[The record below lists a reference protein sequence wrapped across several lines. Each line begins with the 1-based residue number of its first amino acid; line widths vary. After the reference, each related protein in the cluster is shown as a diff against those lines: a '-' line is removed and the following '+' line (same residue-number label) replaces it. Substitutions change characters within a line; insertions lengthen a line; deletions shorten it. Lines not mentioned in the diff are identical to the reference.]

1 MTNIFS
7 GIPSEVP
14 NEIFEDI
21 VKTDALRI
29 ERIISK
35 GQTSPESGWYEQPE
49 NEWFLSYQAMVLLSL
64 MMFARLF

>member
-64 MMFARLF
+64 MMVARLF